1 MKINNQLLKY
11 IEGHL
16 NSSDSEEFEK
26 LLDTD
31 NELNLQYEILSDLV
45 NNAKLEEV
53 PYKIKAKSYKILDIK
68 DLSFMDIIIE
78 RASDIFNVLKGQDHL
93 LEINPSFI
101 TRGSDESL
109 LFSKQ
114 MNKYNIFCDIFLDE
128 DKILVNFGASND
140 KNKKINNIKFVI
152 INDSNEYIEKFTNES
167 GNTGSFNIKQDIYSI
182 KVLNNDINIGNIQIN
197 IS

>member
-11 IEGHL
+11 VEGHL

-68 DLSFMDIIIE
+68 DSSFMDIVIE
-78 RASDIFNVLKGQDHL
+78 RASDIFNILKGQDHL

-101 TRGSDESL
+101 TRGSNESL

-128 DKILVNFGASND
+128 DKILMNFGASND
-140 KNKKINNIKFVI
+140 KNKKINNIKFVM
-152 INDSNEYIEKFTNES
+152 INDSNEYIEKFTNEN
-167 GNTGSFNIKQDIYSI
+167 GNTGSFNVKQDIYSI